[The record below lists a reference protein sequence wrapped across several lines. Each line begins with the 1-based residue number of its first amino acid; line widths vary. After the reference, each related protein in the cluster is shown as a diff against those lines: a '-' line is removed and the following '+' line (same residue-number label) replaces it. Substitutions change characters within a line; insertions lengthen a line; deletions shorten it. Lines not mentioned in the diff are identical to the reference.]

1 AVDYDRA
8 QELAVRLVESGSDG
22 LVVCGTTGESPV
34 LSESEKLELFKAV
47 VGAVRGRARVIAGTG
62 SNDTEASAELTRKA
76 EGLGV
81 DGILAVVPY
90 YNRPPQEGLY
100 RHFRQIAAATDLPV
114 MLYNIPSRTGRNLE
128 AETVARLA
136 DSCRNITAIKESSG
150 DLEQASHIRV
160 LTSAEFQI
168 YSGDDGLTLPIL
180 SIGGEGVVSVAAHIA
195 GERIQEMIAHFKA
208 GRVQAAQ
215 EVHARLFPLFQALS
229 TTTNPIPVKAAR
241 RLVGFDCGPVRLPL
255 HNGTEAQQA
264 ALREALRLC
273 LPESEA

>member
-1 AVDYDRA
+1 MSSFGEVITAMLTPMRQDGAVDYDRA

-34 LSESEKLELFKAV
+34 LSESEKPELFKAV

-62 SNDTEASAELTRKA
+62 SNDTGASAELTRKA

-81 DGILAVVPY
+81 DGILAVGPY
-90 YNRPPQEGLY
+90 YNRPPREGLY

-160 LTSAEFQI
+160 LTSAE
-168 YSGDDGLTLPIL
+168 
-180 SIGGEGVVSVAAHIA
+180 
-195 GERIQEMIAHFKA
+195 
-208 GRVQAAQ
+208 
-215 EVHARLFPLFQALS
+215 
-229 TTTNPIPVKAAR
+229 
-241 RLVGFDCGPVRLPL
+241 
-255 HNGTEAQQA
+255 
-264 ALREALRLC
+264 
-273 LPESEA
+273 